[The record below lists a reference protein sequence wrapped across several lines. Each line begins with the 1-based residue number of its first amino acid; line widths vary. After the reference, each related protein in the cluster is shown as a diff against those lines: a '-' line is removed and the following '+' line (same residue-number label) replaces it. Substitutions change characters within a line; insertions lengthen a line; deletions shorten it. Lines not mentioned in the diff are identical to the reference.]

1 MVNHWNKLDPSDG
14 FFAKVVQTGEV
25 SAHLIFG
32 LSLGGR
38 DSRVVSVETVEW
50 PTAQQIGT
58 LKRKLIVLEA
68 VAEYMNAGG
77 DPADLDFLNN
87 FRGPVTFQFGGW
99 SYFDGGVNTNGNRVH
114 EFISDDSTKFVRWV
128 RNEYIDTNLTLEQ
141 IADDSGARTSTD
153 TAHLDQHDSDPTR

>member
-1 MVNHWNKLDPSDG
+1 MSTNPWNQLEPSDG
-14 FFAKVVQTGEV
+14 FFAKVEQTGEV

-38 DSRVVSVETVEW
+38 ESQVAAVETIEW
-50 PTAQQIGT
+50 PTAQQIGS

-77 DPADLDFLNN
+77 DPSDLEFLNN
-87 FRGPVTFQFGGW
+87 FRGPATLCFKGW
-99 SYFDGGVNTNGNRVH
+99 NYFDGGTNTNGNRVH

-128 RNEYIDTNLTLEQ
+128 RNEYIDVDLTLEQ
-141 IADDSGARTSTD
+141 IQDDSGTPTDSARD
-153 TAHLDQHDSDPTR
+153 NKYDSDAP